1 MPTDALIVLVKIV
14 LTMTWTLLL
23 ALFLTWV
30 ERKESAVMQ
39 DRIGA
44 NRASVFGLR
53 LFGLFQPF
61 ADAIKMFFKEDF
73 DPKFSQRVL
82 HWLAPTVSFFCVAVT
97 MVAVPFGDTIRLFGR
112 SIPLQVVDLDA
123 ALLYILAMLSLG
135 IYGILISG
143 WASANRFA
151 LIGSLRGAAQL
162 ISYEV
167 ALGLS
172 LVGLVMVFPSLRL
185 SALVEYQGA
194 ALRLPAPLGHFPPA
208 PRLRRLLPGR
218 HGRDEAGALRHAGGR
233 IGDHRLLHRVRRPQV
248 RAVHVH
254 RFPRGHRSRL
264 SRDDPVLR
272 RLAGALA
279 RRRRLRLPRGR
290 TMVARALGR
299 HGPPGPVLQPQG
311 LLLLLAP
318 DPGPLDLSAF
328 SLRPGHG
335 LRLEGPRSPRR
346 RQHPGHGA
354 HPGGE
359 VGRPCRTPRAS

>member
-1 MPTDALIVLVKIV
+1 MLTDTLIVLVKVV

-97 MVAVPFGDTIRLFGR
+97 MVAVPFGDTVRLFGR
-112 SIPLQVVDLDA
+112 SISLQVVDLDA
-123 ALLYILAMLSLG
+123 ALLFILAMLSLG
-135 IYGILISG
+135 IYGILIGG

-185 SALVEYQGA
+185 SALVEYQGG
-194 ALRLPAPLGHFPPA
+194 LLFGFLPRWGIFLQPLGFAAFFLAGMAGTKRVPFDMPEGESEIIGFYTEYGGLKFGLFMFTDFLEVIVLASLATTLFFGGWQVPWLGDGGFVFP
-208 PRLRRLLPGR
+208 G
-218 HGRDEAGALRHAGGR
+218 GGR
-233 IGDHRLLHRVRRPQV
+233 
-248 RAVHVH
+248 
-254 RFPRGHRSRL
+254 
-264 SRDDPVLR
+264 
-272 RLAGALA
+272 GALA
-279 RRRRLRLPRGR
+279 PWAVTVLRVLSFNLKVFFFCWLQILARWTYPRFRYDQVMDFGWK
-290 TMVARALGR
+290 VLVPLG
-299 HGPPGPVLQPQG
+299 VVNILATG
-311 LLLLLAP
+311 LILAV
-318 DPGPLDLSAF
+318 
-328 SLRPGHG
+328 R
-335 LRLEGPRSPRR
+335 
-346 RQHPGHGA
+346 
-354 HPGGE
+354 
-359 VGRPCRTPRAS
+359 

>member
-1 MPTDALIVLVKIV
+1 MLTDALIVLVKVV

-97 MVAVPFGDTIRLFGR
+97 MVAVPFGDTVRLFGR

-123 ALLYILAMLSLG
+123 ALLFILAMLSLG
-135 IYGILISG
+135 IYGILIGG

-185 SALVEYQGA
+185 SALVEYQGG
-194 ALRLPAPLGHFPPA
+194 LLFGFLPRWGIFLQPLGFAAFFLAGMAETKRVPFDMPEGESEIIGFYTEYGGLKFGLFMFTDFLEVIVLASLATTLFFGGWQVPWLGDGGFVFPGEDAGPS
-208 PRLRRLLPGR
+208 RPGPSR
-218 HGRDEAGALRHAGGR
+218 SSGSCPSTSKSSSSAGSRSWPGGR
-233 IGDHRLLHRVRRPQV
+233 IRVSATTRSWTSAGRSSSPS
-248 RAVHVH
+248 ASSTSW
-254 RFPRGHRSRL
+254 PRGSSWR
-264 SRDDPVLR
+264 
-272 RLAGALA
+272 
-279 RRRRLRLPRGR
+279 
-290 TMVARALGR
+290 
-299 HGPPGPVLQPQG
+299 
-311 LLLLLAP
+311 
-318 DPGPLDLSAF
+318 
-328 SLRPGHG
+328 
-335 LRLEGPRSPRR
+335 
-346 RQHPGHGA
+346 
-354 HPGGE
+354 
-359 VGRPCRTPRAS
+359 

>member
-1 MPTDALIVLVKIV
+1 MPTDALIVLVKVV

-73 DPKFSQRVL
+73 DPKFSQRIL

-123 ALLYILAMLSLG
+123 ALLFVLAMLSLG

-185 SALVEYQGA
+185 SALVEYQGG
-194 ALRLPAPLGHFPPA
+194 LLFGFLPRWGIFLQPLGFAAFFLAGMAETKRVPFDMPEGESEIIGFYTEYGGLKFGLFMFTDFLEVIVLSSLATTLFFGGWQVPWLGDAGFVFP
-208 PRLRRLLPGR
+208 G
-218 HGRDEAGALRHAGGR
+218 GGR
-233 IGDHRLLHRVRRPQV
+233 WSLAPW
-248 RAVHVH
+248 AVT
-254 RFPRGHRSRL
+254 
-264 SRDDPVLR
+264 VLR
-272 RLAGALA
+272 VLSFNLKVFFFCWLQILA
-279 RRRRLRLPRGR
+279 RWTYPRFRYDQVMDFGWK
-290 TMVARALGR
+290 VLVPLG
-299 HGPPGPVLQPQG
+299 VVNILATG
-311 LLLLLAP
+311 LILAV
-318 DPGPLDLSAF
+318 
-328 SLRPGHG
+328 R
-335 LRLEGPRSPRR
+335 
-346 RQHPGHGA
+346 
-354 HPGGE
+354 
-359 VGRPCRTPRAS
+359 

>member
-1 MPTDALIVLVKIV
+1 MPTDALIVLVKVV

-53 LFGLFQPF
+53 LLGLFQPF

-73 DPKFSQRVL
+73 DPKFSQRIL

-123 ALLYILAMLSLG
+123 ALLFVLAMLSLG

-185 SALVEYQGA
+185 SALVEYQGG
-194 ALRLPAPLGHFPPA
+194 LLFGFLPRWGIFLQPLGFAAFFLAGMAETKRVPFDMPEGESEIIGFYTEYGGLKFGLFMFTDFLEVIVLSSLATTLFFGGWQVPWLGDAGFVFP
-208 PRLRRLLPGR
+208 G
-218 HGRDEAGALRHAGGR
+218 GGR
-233 IGDHRLLHRVRRPQV
+233 WSLAPW
-248 RAVHVH
+248 AVT
-254 RFPRGHRSRL
+254 
-264 SRDDPVLR
+264 VLR
-272 RLAGALA
+272 VLSFNLKVFFFCWLQILA
-279 RRRRLRLPRGR
+279 RWTYPRFRYDQVMDFGWK
-290 TMVARALGR
+290 VLVPLG
-299 HGPPGPVLQPQG
+299 VVNILATG
-311 LLLLLAP
+311 LILAV
-318 DPGPLDLSAF
+318 
-328 SLRPGHG
+328 R
-335 LRLEGPRSPRR
+335 
-346 RQHPGHGA
+346 
-354 HPGGE
+354 
-359 VGRPCRTPRAS
+359 